1 MDPFMNPAYILF
13 AAVAPLLIAFIKQKG
28 FSKQINALIALAC
41 YFVIGLL
48 GILLSGEALTLENA
62 VNLIAIVTVVGT
74 AAYNLVWTNIG
85 SSDIYLNGLD
95 ERLTV
100 KTSLVK

>member
-1 MDPFMNPAYILF
+1 MDPFANPAYILF

-28 FSKQINALIALAC
+28 FSKQVNALIALAC

-48 GILLSGEALTLENA
+48 GVVLSGEALTLENA

-74 AAYNLVWTNIG
+74 ASYNLIWTNIG
-85 SSDIYLNGLD
+85 SSDTYQNGLD
-95 ERLTV
+95 ERLM
-100 KTSLVK
+100 KATSIR